1 MLHWLWDDSR
11 RQTVKVGEVDC
22 LDYMLCLTLSLLVLL
37 TVILIQINW
46 FNLQLAYKGV
56 FQ

>member
-1 MLHWLWDDSR
+1 MLHWLWDSSR

-22 LDYMLCLTLSLLVLL
+22 LDYMLRLMLSLLVLL

-46 FNLQLAYKGV
+46 FNLQLAYMGV